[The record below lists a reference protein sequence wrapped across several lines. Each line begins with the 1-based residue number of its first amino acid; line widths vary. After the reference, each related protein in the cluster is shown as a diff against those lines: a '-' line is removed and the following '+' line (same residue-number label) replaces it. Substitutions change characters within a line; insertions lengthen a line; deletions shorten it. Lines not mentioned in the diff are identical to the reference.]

1 LVENKHNSQSINFIK
16 MIENHNGQSGLSDIV
31 FAGTGVKAEKCYQC
45 GKCSAGCPVNVDMDF
60 PPSVVMRMLQ
70 YKDDEMDQKIL
81 GSKSIWL
88 CVTCE
93 MCYSR
98 CPMEIDIPKMM
109 DLLREKAYKEK
120 KANKSSHSIIAFH
133 KAFLNSIKRNG
144 RLSEIGL
151 LGEYKLATFD
161 IMKDVNL
168 ALPMLS
174 RGKLH
179 LLPDKIKNTKLMKRI
194 FKRTINQEEAQP

>member
-1 LVENKHNSQSINFIK
+1 MTEHHHSPQTLNNIVQS
-16 MIENHNGQSGLSDIV
+16 
-31 FAGTGVKAEKCYQC
+31 GTGVKADKCYQC
-45 GKCSAGCPVNVDMDF
+45 GKCSAGCPVNLDMDY

-70 YKDDEMDQKIL
+70 YNDEAMDQKIL

-98 CPMEIDIPKMM
+98 CPMELDIPKMM

-120 KANKSSHSIIAFH
+120 KANKKSHSIIAFH

-161 IMKDVNL
+161 LMKDVNL

-179 LLPDKIKNTKLMKRI
+179 LLPDKIKNTLLMKRI
-194 FKRTINQEEAQP
+194 FKRTINQKEAEA

>member
-1 LVENKHNSQSINFIK
+1 
-16 MIENHNGQSGLSDIV
+16 MIEHHKGNDGLSNLV
-31 FAGTGVKAEKCYQC
+31 YSNTMVRAEKCYQC
-45 GKCSAGCPVNVDMDF
+45 GKCSAGCPVNNEMDY

-70 YKDDEMDQKIL
+70 LQDKESDKKIL

-109 DLLREKAYKEK
+109 DFLREKAYKEK
-120 KANKSSHSIIAFH
+120 IANKKSKNIIAFH
-133 KAFLNSIKRNG
+133 KAFLNSIRKNG
-144 RLSEIGL
+144 RLSELGL

-161 IMKDVNL
+161 LMKDVNL
-168 ALPMLS
+168 APSMIAK
-174 RGKLH
+174 GKLH
-179 LLPDKIKNTKLMKRI
+179 IFPDKIKNTKLMKHI
-194 FKRTINQEEAQP
+194 FARTIKQKEAEK

>member
-1 LVENKHNSQSINFIK
+1 
-16 MIENHNGQSGLSDIV
+16 MIEHQSDKEGLSSLV
-31 FAGTGVKAEKCYQC
+31 YSNTMVRAEKCYQC
-45 GKCSAGCPVNVDMDF
+45 GKCSAGCPVNNEMDY

-70 YKDDEMDQKIL
+70 LQDKETDKQIL
-81 GSKSIWL
+81 KSKSIWL

-109 DLLREKAYKEK
+109 DFLREKAFKEK
-120 KANKSSHSIIAFH
+120 LANKKSRNIIAFH
-133 KAFLNSIKRNG
+133 KAFLNSIKRTG
-144 RLSEIGL
+144 RLHEVSL
-151 LGEYKLATFD
+151 LGEYKLATMD
-161 IMKDVNL
+161 LMKDVNL

-179 LLPDKIKNTKLMKRI
+179 FFPDKIKDTKLMKRI
-194 FKRTINQEEAQP
+194 FSLTVKQK

>member
-1 LVENKHNSQSINFIK
+1 MVEPHQDHKELSNLV
-16 MIENHNGQSGLSDIV
+16 L
-31 FAGTGVKAEKCYQC
+31 AGTGVRAEKCYQC
-45 GKCSAGCPVNVDMDF
+45 GKCSAGCPVNIEMDY

-70 YKDDEMDQKIL
+70 LQDEKTDNQIL
-81 GSKSIWL
+81 SSKSIWL

-109 DLLREKAYKEK
+109 DFLREKAYKEK
-120 KANKSSHSIIAFH
+120 LANKKSRKIIVFH
-133 KAFLNSIKRNG
+133 KAFLNSVKNTG
-144 RLSEIGL
+144 RLNELGL
-151 LGEYKLATFD
+151 LMEYKLATMD
-161 IMKDVNL
+161 LMKDVNL

-179 LLPDKIKNTKLMKRI
+179 FFSDKIKGTKLMKRI
-194 FKRTINQEEAQP
+194 FSRTIKHKED

>member
-1 LVENKHNSQSINFIK
+1 
-16 MIENHNGQSGLSDIV
+16 
-31 FAGTGVKAEKCYQC
+31 
-45 GKCSAGCPVNVDMDF
+45 
-60 PPSVVMRMLQ
+60 MLQ
-70 YKDDEMDQKIL
+70 YKENEMDQSIL

-120 KANKSSHSIIAFH
+120 KSHPKSKNIIAFH
-133 KAFLNSIKRNG
+133 KAFLQSIQRNG

-151 LGEYKLATFD
+151 LGEYKMATFD
-161 IMKDVNL
+161 LMKDVNL
-168 ALPMLS
+168 AIPMLS

-179 LLPDKIKNTKLMKRI
+179 LLPDKIKDTKLMKRI
-194 FKRTINQEEAQP
+194 FARTIKQKEAEK